1 MTSSFENAR
10 KVSSNARE
18 HGRALVDVSSLVL
31 LAVLLAAGFVLNL
44 TAGNALAVTGIK
56 PQFIIAAYALAII
69 LTGAGVAQ
77 AAVFGLVAAAVTQLT
92 TSIPGLN
99 FVTDTFCAIALSLL
113 VRTRVTVMGRSFAPF
128 VATLVSA
135 LACGVLFAC
144 LGTFVTGAALPTAL
158 AKAPVVV
165 GSAVIDAVLVQLLV
179 EPLRKVRGSRT

>member
-1 MTSSFENAR
+1 MTSSPENAR
-10 KVSSNARE
+10 KVTSDAR
-18 HGRALVDVSSLVL
+18 GNALVDVSSLVL

-44 TAGNALAVTGIK
+44 TVGNALALTGIK

-99 FVTDTFCAIALSLL
+99 FVTDTFCAVAISLL
-113 VRTRVTVMGRSFAPF
+113 VRVRIEVAGRNLSPF

-144 LGTFVTGAALPTAL
+144 LGTLVTGAALLTAL
-158 AKAPVVV
+158 AKGPVVV

-179 EPLRKVRGSRT
+179 GPLRKVRGVRV

>member
-1 MTSSFENAR
+1 MTSNPENAR
-10 KVSSNARE
+10 KVTSDARDN
-18 HGRALVDVSSLVL
+18 ALVDVSSLVL

-44 TAGNALAVTGIK
+44 TVGNALALTGIK

-69 LTGAGVAQ
+69 LTGAGVVQ
-77 AAVFGLVAAAVTQLT
+77 AAVFAAAVTQLT

-99 FVTDTFCAIALSLL
+99 FVTDTFCAVAISLL
-113 VRTRVTVMGRSFAPF
+113 VRVRVEVAGRSLSPF

-144 LGTFVTGAALPTAL
+144 LGTLLTGAALPTAL
-158 AKAPVVV
+158 AKGPVVV

-179 EPLRKVRGSRT
+179 GPLGKVRGARV

>member
-1 MTSSFENAR
+1 MTSSPENAR
-10 KVSSNARE
+10 KVTSNA
-18 HGRALVDVSSLVL
+18 HGNALVDVSSLVL

-44 TAGNALAVTGIK
+44 TVGNALALTGIK

-99 FVTDTFCAIALSLL
+99 FVTDTFCAVAISLL
-113 VRTRVTVMGRSFAPF
+113 VRVRIEVAGRSLSPF

-135 LACGVLFAC
+135 LACGILFAC
-144 LGTFVTGAALPTAL
+144 LGTLLTGAALPTAL
-158 AKAPVVV
+158 AKGPVVV
-165 GSAVIDAVLVQLLV
+165 GSAVIDAVLVQLLA
-179 EPLRKVRGSRT
+179 EPLRKVRGARV